1 MVAESPPTVH
11 RLRDPRRD
19 VGSGAPDQLLG
30 SKDRHMRFDERAVQA
45 LICSLPDDP
54 RRGSDRE
61 STIHEVAHRAIAGDT
76 RIETTGLGREG

>member
-1 MVAESPPTVH
+1 
-11 RLRDPRRD
+11 
-19 VGSGAPDQLLG
+19 
-30 SKDRHMRFDERAVQA
+30 MRFDERAVQA